1 MRKKL
6 TDLIRKYRTPISY
19 GLIIVA
25 AYLLLFALGITCPIK
40 HIVGISCPGCGMSR
54 AWFHALTFRFS
65 EAIGYHPLFWIVP
78 VVAIAWLFRN
88 QHPRI
93 WNCILW
99 GAVGLMLAA
108 YVLRL
113 IDTTD
118 AVVVFDPQNGAI
130 LRMVRWILQ

>member
-1 MRKKL
+1 MRAKL
-6 TDLIRKYRTPISY
+6 VAFMRAYRTPLTY
-19 GLIIVA
+19 GAVIVLT
-25 AYLLLFALGITCPIK
+25 YLLLFALGITCPIK
-40 HIVGISCPGCGMSR
+40 HMLGISCPGCGMSR
-54 AWFHALTFRFS
+54 AWFHALTFRFA
-65 EAIGYHPLFWIVP
+65 EAMGYHPLFWIVP

-88 QHPRI
+88 RHPRI

-99 GAVGLMLAA
+99 SAVGLMLAV

-130 LRMVRWILQ
+130 LRTLRWIMQ